1 MMMLGCV
8 TMEIQILSFLLPA
21 VYLECFDL
29 ILESLVFRL
38 QVLGTVLGLTQLGF
52 QLSLQLPAA
61 LLKLQQLLLSL
72 PEAAGTPEINQIRME
87 SRQSEVGF
95 EKPAGKS

>member
-1 MMMLGCV
+1 MCDDAQVCHHGDTDPFISTSCC
-8 TMEIQILSFLLPA
+8 
-21 VYLECFDL
+21 YLECIDL

-38 QVLGTVLGLTQLGF
+38 QVLRTMLGLTQLGF

-72 PEAAGTPEINQIRME
+72 LEAAGTPKINQIRTE
-87 SRQSEVGF
+87 SRQSEVWV
-95 EKPAGKS
+95 